1 MPVLVSR
8 RNAMPILV
16 SPSLFLLLV
25 SPDTAARFDGARPRR
40 TTIATSE
47 RKRSALHHGGVY
59 PRRMMI
65 GWSRAESEH
74 RSTWASHAVAAAA
87 RKIVTNTAPPLGS
100 GSYGLSAPAVVAT
113 VARRWLMVH
122 SPGAAQRTCLFRS
135 TSAQF
140 VLNLT
145 HEGLDGIFGPSRS

>member
-100 GSYGLSAPAVVAT
+100 GSYAWLRSKRACPVGRQSQTASISCRSRSVQRESNLSAF
-113 VARRWLMVH
+113 
-122 SPGAAQRTCLFRS
+122 TCLADSCADSF
-135 TSAQF
+135 T
-140 VLNLT
+140 L
-145 HEGLDGIFGPSRS
+145 P